1 MKIYYEVKKLS
12 EEEQISFDLKVRNSD
27 IERVGIVRIN
37 DKTLTKLG
45 VEEGERVVISKGEKS
60 IIRKAFG
67 DEAVKK
73 DEIFIRSK
81 GREELDIEPG
91 DIVKV
96 EDFETIGEEVKEK
109 LGDFKEYVKEGAG
122 DIKEKIGEG
131 VDKIKD
137 KFGKEEDE

>member
-1 MKIYYEVKKLS
+1 MS
-12 EEEQISFDLKVRNSD
+12 EEESISFDLKVRKSD
-27 IERVGIVRIN
+27 IERVGVARIN

-45 VEEGERVVISKGEKS
+45 VEEGERVVISKGEQS

-67 DEAVKK
+67 DEAVKE
-73 DEIFIRSK
+73 DEIFIRPK
-81 GREELDIEPG
+81 GKEELDVEAG

-96 EDFETIGEEVKEK
+96 EDFETIGEELKEK

>member
-1 MKIYYEVKKLS
+1 MS
-12 EEEQISFDLKVRNSD
+12 EEESISFNLKVRKSD
-27 IERVGIVRIN
+27 IERVGVVRMN

-45 VEEGERVVISKGEKS
+45 VEEGERVVISKGEQS

-67 DEAVKK
+67 DEAVKE

-81 GREELDIEPG
+81 GREELDVEAV

-96 EDFETIGEEVKEK
+96 EDFETIGEEEKEK

>member
-1 MKIYYEVKKLS
+1 MKKLS
-12 EEEQISFDLKVRNSD
+12 EEESISFNLKVRKSD
-27 IERVGIVRIN
+27 IERVGVVRMN

-45 VEEGERVVISKGEKS
+45 VEEGERVVISKGEQS

-67 DEAVKK
+67 DEAVKE
-73 DEIFIRSK
+73 DEIFIRPT
-81 GREELDIEPG
+81 GREELDVEDG
-91 DIVKV
+91 DTVKV

>member
-1 MKIYYEVKKLS
+1 MS
-12 EEEQISFDLKVRNSD
+12 EEESISFDLKVRKSD
-27 IERVGIVRIN
+27 IERVGVVRMN

-45 VEEGERVVISKGEKS
+45 VEEGERVVISKGEQS

-67 DEAVKK
+67 DEAVKE

-81 GREELDIEPG
+81 GREELDVEAG

-96 EDFETIGEEVKEK
+96 EDFETIGEEEKEK

>member
-1 MKIYYEVKKLS
+1 MS
-12 EEEQISFDLKVRNSD
+12 EEESISFDLKVRKSD
-27 IERVGIVRIN
+27 IERVGVVRMN
-37 DKTLTKLG
+37 DKTITKLG
-45 VEEGERVVISKGEKS
+45 VEEGERVVISKGEQS

-67 DEAVKK
+67 DEAVKE
-73 DEIFIRSK
+73 DEIFIRPT
-81 GREELDIEPG
+81 GREELDVEEG

-96 EDFETIGEEVKEK
+96 EDFATIGEDIKEK

-122 DIKEKIGEG
+122 DIKDKIGDG